1 MTDAARPAGDQAW
14 LDQVIESPVDPNRPI
29 IDPHHHLWPEGGAL
43 LYGPSHLMGDTGA
56 GHNIAATVFM
66 ECHAGHHADG
76 PKHLRPV
83 GETEFVASSA
93 DWLAVEHPGAAPIS
107 GIVGTADLADAAHL
121 DEVLDEHDNAAGG
134 RFRGIRDALARA
146 TEPEV
151 MMIAGMNPAGK
162 SADPAFRAGV
172 RRLGERNLT
181 YDSWHYHHQN
191 HEFLELARAAP
202 ETTMVLDH
210 FGTPCGVG
218 QYESQREEIFEAWKA
233 DITAIAACENVVA
246 KIGGLAMPDNG
257 FGFHTSERPPTS
269 DELVA
274 AQGRYYLHTIEAFG
288 AERCM
293 FESNFPVDRFSVS
306 YTVFWNAAQKMVADF
321 SDDEQTALFSG
332 TAARV
337 YSIEV

>member
-1 MTDAARPAGDQAW
+1 MTVASLPAGDQAW
-14 LDQVIESPVDPNRPI
+14 LDQVIESPVDPHRPI
-29 IDPHHHLWPEGGAL
+29 IDPHHHLWPEPGAL
-43 LYGPSHLMGDTGA
+43 LYGPSHLAADTGA
-56 GHNIAATVFM
+56 GHNIVATLFM
-66 ECHAGHHADG
+66 ECHAAHHRDG
-76 PKHLRPV
+76 AKHLRPI
-83 GETEFVASSA
+83 GETEFVAASA
-93 DWLAVEHPGAAPIS
+93 DWLTAEHPDAPPIA
-107 GIVGTADLADAAHL
+107 GIIGTADLADGEHL
-121 DEVLDEHDNAAGG
+121 DEVLDAHIEAAGG

-162 SADPAFRAGV
+162 YAGTDFRAGV
-172 RRLGERNLT
+172 RRLGERSLT

-191 HEFLELARAAP
+191 HEFLELARAVP

-218 QYESQREEIFEAWKA
+218 QYEGHRDEIFDAWKD
-233 DITAIAACENVVA
+233 DITALATCENVVA

-269 DELVA
+269 DELVD

-293 FESNFPVDRFSVS
+293 FESNFPVDRFSLS

-321 SDDEQTALFSG
+321 SETEQTALFSG

-337 YSIEV
+337 YSIEI

>member
-1 MTDAARPAGDQAW
+1 MTDAAIPAGDQAW
-14 LDQVIESPVDPNRPI
+14 LDQVIETPVDAARPI
-29 IDPHHHLWPEGGAL
+29 IDPHHHLWPASGPL
-43 LYGPSHLMGDTGA
+43 LYGPTDLAGDTGS
-56 GHNIAATVFM
+56 GHNIVATLFM
-66 ECHAGHHADG
+66 ECSSAYRADG
-76 PKHLRPV
+76 PDYLRPI
-83 GETEFVASSA
+83 GETSFVAASA
-93 DWLAVEHPGAAPIS
+93 EWLKTEHPQGPPIA
-107 GIVGTADLADAAHL
+107 GIIGHADLSDAQHL
-121 DEVLDEHDNAAGG
+121 DEVLDAHTQAADG

-151 MMIAGMNPAGK
+151 MMIAGANPAGK
-162 SADPAFRAGV
+162 FEDPAFQAGV
-172 RRLGERNLT
+172 RRLGERGLT

-191 HEFLELARAAP
+191 QELLALAQAVP
-202 ETTMVLDH
+202 ETTMILDH

-218 QYESQREEIFEAWKA
+218 QYEGHRDEIFGTWKA
-233 DITAIAACENVVA
+233 DITALAACENVVA

-288 AERCM
+288 PGRCM
-293 FESNFPVDRFSVS
+293 FESNFPVDRFSLS

-321 SDDEQTALFSG
+321 SEDEQTAMFSR

-337 YSIEV
+337 YSIDV